1 MLKWFRLR
9 KPVDTIERVAARPL
23 QILASRQ
30 PALLGP
36 VWRSPYCCTLVYF
49 WTAVITEDVC
59 RKSRSDADKREA
71 LRDAFGRVTAA
82 MRGNPATALNRVL
95 PDGYQVRRRAL
106 SDLKRVV
113 DLYRGSVDDRYMIY
127 SDYREAVYGDGRS
140 AVPGNRWGLRKEAA
154 HDILLASY
162 LAASVQSEEER
173 ALRPAASW

>member
-82 MRGNPATALNRVL
+82 MRGNPATAL
-95 PDGYQVRRRAL
+95 
-106 SDLKRVV
+106 
-113 DLYRGSVDDRYMIY
+113 MIY